1 MTEEEIRG
9 NRQELGRR
17 ALERLVP
24 ASAGPSPAGWIR
36 LNTNESTFAPSAR
49 VVGAMTDAARTANR
63 YPDPSGEP
71 LRTRLAVHHGV
82 SVGSILVSHGA
93 DGVLGACFR
102 AFCDPGSLVMLLDP
116 TYPFLYNLAEL
127 AGATIVRKPSP
138 ELLFTASRSANGGM
152 TILVNP
158 SNPSGAWWPPDKVAS
173 EAPSSGV
180 FVVDEAY
187 ADFAPTSL
195 SALTVS
201 RPNWIVVR
209 TFSKAYGLAG
219 VRLGYAIGNEELIAR
234 LSLAQDPYPVS
245 TLAIAAGLAALD
257 DEVYYSRNVASVRA
271 ERSRLT
277 HGLREL
283 GWTVDESFANFI
295 FGKPPLPNEI
305 SRYLEILRL
314 ERIHVRTFVNAP
326 DGLRISVGKPGDN
339 DAFLR
344 AIGTVSGS

>member
-1 MTEEEIRG
+1 
-9 NRQELGRR
+9 
-17 ALERLVP
+17 
-24 ASAGPSPAGWIR
+24 
-36 LNTNESTFAPSAR
+36 
-49 VVGAMTDAARTANR
+49 
-63 YPDPSGEP
+63 
-71 LRTRLAVHHGV
+71 
-82 SVGSILVSHGA
+82 
-93 DGVLGACFR
+93 
-102 AFCDPGSLVMLLDP
+102 MLLEP

-127 AGATIVRKPSP
+127 AGATIVRRPSP
-138 ELLFTASRSANGGM
+138 ERLFAASRLANSGM

-180 FVVDEAY
+180 FIVDEAY

-195 SALTVS
+195 SALAVS
-201 RPNWIVVR
+201 HPNWIAVR

-257 DEVYYSRNVASVRA
+257 DEVYYSRNIASVRA

-277 HGLREL
+277 RGLREL

-295 FGKPPLPNEI
+295 FGKPPLPSDI
-305 SRYLEILRL
+305 PKYLEILRL
-314 ERIHVRTFVNAP
+314 GHIHVRTFVNAP
-326 DGLRISVGKPGDN
+326 DGIRISVGQPGEN

-344 AIGTVSGS
+344 AISTASGFWGLAPKMPITPINDLCQSSSLISPRWRCLA

>member
-1 MTEEEIRG
+1 MQHEQPIATQIPAE
-9 NRQELGRR
+9 NR
-17 ALERLVP
+17 
-24 ASAGPSPAGWIR
+24 SGPGSQFITGC
-36 LNTNESTFAPSAR
+36 
-49 VVGAMTDAARTANR
+49 
-63 YPDPSGEP
+63 
-71 LRTRLAVHHGV
+71 RLAA
-82 SVGSILVSHGA
+82 SWSHTA
-93 DGVLGACFR
+93 PTAFLGACFR

-257 DEVYYSRNVASVRA
+257 DEVRPLAQCCVSSCRA
-271 ERSRLT
+271 ITIDSRL
-277 HGLREL
+277 
-283 GWTVDESFANFI
+283 A
-295 FGKPPLPNEI
+295 
-305 SRYLEILRL
+305 
-314 ERIHVRTFVNAP
+314 RTGM
-326 DGLRISVGKPGDN
+326 DCG
-339 DAFLR
+339 
-344 AIGTVSGS
+344 

>member
-1 MTEEEIRG
+1 
-9 NRQELGRR
+9 
-17 ALERLVP
+17 V
-24 ASAGPSPAGWIR
+24 SAD
-36 LNTNESTFAPSAR
+36 N
-49 VVGAMTDAARTANR
+49 
-63 YPDPSGEP
+63 
-71 LRTRLAVHHGV
+71 
-82 SVGSILVSHGA
+82 ILVSHGA

-102 AFCDPGSLVMLLDP
+102 AFCDPGSPVMLLDP

-127 AGATIVRKPSP
+127 AGATIVLERSP

-158 SNPSGAWWPPDKVAS
+158 SNPSGAWWPPEKVVS
-173 EAPSSGV
+173 GAPSSGV

-195 SALTVS
+195 SALAIS
-201 RPNWIVVR
+201 RPNWIVIR

-219 VRLGYAIGNEELIAR
+219 VRLGYAIGNDELIAR

-257 DEVYYSRNVASVRA
+257 DQVYYSGNVASVRA

-277 HGLREL
+277 YGLREL

-295 FGKPPLPNEI
+295 FGKPPPPGEI
-305 SRYLEILRL
+305 SKYLEALRL
-314 ERIHVRTFVNAP
+314 HHIHVRTFVNAP
-326 DGLRISVGKPGDN
+326 DGIRISVGHPGEN
-339 DAFLR
+339 DALLR
-344 AIGTVSGS
+344 AIGTSLGP